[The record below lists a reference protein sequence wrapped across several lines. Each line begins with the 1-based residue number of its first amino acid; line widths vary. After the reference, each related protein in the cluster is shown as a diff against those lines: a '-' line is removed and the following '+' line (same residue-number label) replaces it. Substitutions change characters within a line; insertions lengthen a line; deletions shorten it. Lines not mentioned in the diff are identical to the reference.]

1 MIEGQEEARKAK
13 IWHCGEFR
21 EMDRHQIMEGLVNQ
35 DQELGFYLKCYDK
48 PLEGWNPKSAY
59 KLDTTTQGI
68 LVFEQCF

>member
-1 MIEGQEEARKAK
+1 
-13 IWHCGEFR
+13 
-21 EMDRHQIMEGLVNQ
+21 MDRHQIMEGLVNQ
-35 DQELGFYLKCYDK
+35 GQELGFYLKCYDK